1 MNTEDLAS
9 FRQQHLVRNVAM
21 IATDGALFG
30 AGVALVGVHT
40 LVPAVLVRL
49 GASNAVIGMLPAL
62 LTLGTTIGPLFTA
75 YLVTGKRTTKRYS
88 LTAGL
93 GQRLPW
99 LVAGVV
105 LFFAGRT
112 LPDLTVTVILAAVV
126 VFGLSNGFVGPVWFD
141 IVARAIPSSMRGRMF
156 AVRDAVGQGLTLASG
171 AFVAWVLEILPF
183 PTGHASLL
191 LIGFGVFAV
200 SWICFFSMVEVPQE
214 SPVERTPFPVFLRR
228 FAEILRGNPRFR
240 RFVIARGLFTVAESS
255 APFVTVFVLDR
266 FGLADRYVGF
276 FAITTAASVIV
287 FTQLYGQLGD
297 RRGHRTN
304 FVIASSALVVAGALA
319 LGMEGL
325 WMGFAMFVAYGAA
338 RSART
343 VSAFNLTAEFAGANE
358 VSLYIAIA
366 AVITAPLS
374 LASILLGVLADA
386 YGYEWVFVVAALLA
400 VGALSLFVSIG
411 RRRRGGHKKGP
422 AFRRARDGA

>member
-1 MNTEDLAS
+1 MNTDDLAA
-9 FRQQHLVRNVAM
+9 FRRQHLVRNVAM

-75 YLVTGKRTTKRYS
+75 WLVTGKRTTKRYS

-105 LFFAGRT
+105 LFFAGST

-156 AVRDAVGQGLTLASG
+156 AVRDAVGQGLTLATG

-200 SWICFFSMVEVPQE
+200 SWICFLSMVEVPQE
-214 SPVERTPFPVFLRR
+214 SPVERTPFGVFLRR

-276 FAITTAASVIV
+276 FAITTAAAVIV

-304 FVIASSALVVAGALA
+304 FLIASSALVVAGALA

-400 VGALSLFVSIG
+400 VGALGLFVSIG
-411 RRRRGGHKKGP
+411 RRRRAGHKKGP
-422 AFRRARDGA
+422 AGRRARDGA